1 MSQHSLLA
9 PRARKIS
16 STPML
21 RATSM
26 LVVLLSAVIFSAQG
40 QETAHQTETEKDA
53 STEWKP
59 LLSSGSLCGWKVP
72 DFAGHGEVY
81 LEEDTLILEMGN
93 CMTGA
98 TYTNTP
104 PFTINYEISLKAQ
117 RVSGSD
123 FFCALTVPVKD
134 SHCSLIVGGWGGG
147 LVGISS
153 LDGADA
159 SENETTSFRRF
170 ESGKWYEIRM
180 RVESNRI
187 QAWIDGDSV
196 VDVDT
201 TNRKISTRIEVDPSK
216 PLGLASWC
224 TKAAIK
230 DLKVRGLK
238 TE

>member
-1 MSQHSLLA
+1 MSQHSTLTPSQQTRSSNSIA
-9 PRARKIS
+9 RAGS
-16 STPML
+16 W
-21 RATSM
+21 
-26 LVVLLSAVIFSAQG
+26 LVVLFSALSFSVIG
-40 QETAHQTETEKDA
+40 QETEVQPDTEKE
-53 STEWKP
+53 SFTEWKP

-81 LEEDTLILEMGN
+81 MEKNTLILEMGN

-170 ESGKWYEIRM
+170 ESGKWYDIRM

-196 VDVDT
+196 VDVDA
-201 TNRKISTRIEVDPSK
+201 TNRKITTRIEVDPSK
-216 PLGLASWC
+216 PIGVASWC

-230 DLKVRGLK
+230 DLKIRGLK
-238 TE
+238 KE